1 MSKGFGSHLRKLR
14 KQNSKYSQQQMADML
29 NISRSTYTYYE
40 TGKSEPGQD
49 KLKKLCEILNVDFN
63 TLLSYSDPGYLN
75 AKVASGESGAEMF
88 NSLSPSE
95 EQIVLAL
102 RNMNSEEREYIG
114 KQITKII
121 KSNK

>member
-1 MSKGFGSHLRKLR
+1 MSKGFGSHLRTLR
-14 KQNSKYSQQQMADML
+14 KQYSKYSQQQMADML

-49 KLKKLCEILNVDFN
+49 KLKKLCDILNVDFN
-63 TLLSYSDPGYLN
+63 TLLSYSDSAQLN
-75 AKVASGESGAEMF
+75 AKVASGEAGGEMF
-88 NSLSPSE
+88 KSLSPSE

-121 KSNK
+121 KANK